1 MYNMEPDILIIAK
14 FATPSLAFIVFT
26 IKVLAPLTKALI
38 VKMNGIDTSADAR
51 LCKIENDFT
60 HEVRTDITEIK
71 ATIEYLRQGFGA
83 LKIKVAV
90 LEEKV
95 K

>member
-1 MYNMEPDILIIAK
+1 MEQEFITIAK

-26 IKVLAPLTKALI
+26 VKILAPLTKAFI
-38 VKMNGIDTSADAR
+38 AKMNGVDTSADAR

-60 HEVRTDITEIK
+60 HEVRADIVELKTNMELVRSSIGQ
-71 ATIEYLRQGFGA
+71 LRERM
-83 LKIKVAV
+83 AV
-90 LEEKV
+90 LESKV